1 MGPDATLLH
10 EWIGRTI
17 EAEDTVTP
25 RLIDSYRA
33 MLAPHVAPSDG
44 KAAPL
49 ALHWCLAPDVLETG
63 QLGSDGHPAKGGF
76 LPPVPLPRRMWA
88 ASDVR
93 LLGSLAPEDRVRR
106 RSKVAKIEE
115 KQGQSGSLFFVT
127 VRHELSNDAGPVIEE
142 NQIIVYRE
150 ISGPAVSE
158 ASVPP
163 SMPAAPHER
172 KVEVDPVLLFRYS
185 ALTFNSHRIHYDYPY
200 ATGVEHYPGLVIH
213 GPLQATLLL
222 NFAAIVHAR
231 PPKDFSF
238 RGTHP
243 ATGAQTL
250 TLRATPDE
258 AGSLALEVQSAS
270 GHVTMK
276 ATARW

>member
-1 MGPDATLLH
+1 MDPDATLLH
-10 EWIGRTI
+10 AWIGRTI

-25 RLIDSYRA
+25 RLIDSFHA
-33 MLAPHVAPSDG
+33 ILAPHVAPLGG

-49 ALHWCLAPDVLETG
+49 ALHWCLAPDIVEAG

-93 LLGSLAPEDRVRR
+93 LLGALAPGDRVRR
-106 RSKVAKIEE
+106 RSTLAKIEK
-115 KQGQSGSLFFVT
+115 KQGRSGSIFFVT
-127 VRHELSNDAGPVIEE
+127 VRHELSNEAGPVIEE
-142 NQIIVYRE
+142 TQIIAYRE
-150 ISGPAVSE
+150 NSDPGLSE
-158 ASVPP
+158 TSVPP
-163 SMPAAPHER
+163 PMPPAPYER

-200 ATGVEHYPGLVIH
+200 ATSVEHYPGLVIH

-250 TLRATPDE
+250 TLRAAPDE
-258 AGSLALEVQSAS
+258 TGSLALEVRSAS
-270 GHVTMK
+270 AHVTMK